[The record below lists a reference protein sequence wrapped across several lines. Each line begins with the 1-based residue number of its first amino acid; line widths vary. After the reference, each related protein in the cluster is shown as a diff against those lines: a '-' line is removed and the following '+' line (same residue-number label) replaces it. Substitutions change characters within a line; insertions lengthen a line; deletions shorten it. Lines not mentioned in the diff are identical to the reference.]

1 MSDFD
6 LSIITPLYR
15 ARDFLADY
23 LLRVQKVALHL
34 KQAGLTL
41 ELVLVTADSTEWE
54 VHIMG
59 DLTRALDAAKTGSI
73 TEVEVAYT
81 TPAAA
86 WNAGI
91 TASAGRALA
100 IWPIQHERTV
110 EALIE
115 GQRLIN
121 AGCDLVDFPYTLH
134 WSRQWLG
141 LFTTQH
147 AQTQPPLYGS
157 GAPDTSLSPFCMFS
171 RAIYDTIG
179 AFDTGENVPTL
190 HEWGARP
197 AARAARFQVGEALAG
212 SVARERK

>member
-1 MSDFD
+1 MNNFD

-23 LLRVQKVALHL
+23 LLRVQKIALHL

-59 DLTRALDAAKTGSI
+59 DLTRALDAAETGSI
-73 TEVEVAYT
+73 TQVEVAYT

-100 IWPIQHERTV
+100 IWPIQHDRTV

-115 GQRLIN
+115 GQQLIK
-121 AGCDLVDFPYTLH
+121 AGYDLVDFPHTLH

-147 AQTQPPLYGS
+147 EQTQPPQYGTE
-157 GAPDTSLSPFCMFS
+157 APDTSLSPFCMFS
-171 RAIYDTIG
+171 RAIYDAIG
-179 AFDTGENVPTL
+179 PFDEGKNVPAM
-190 HEWGARP
+190 HEWGTRP
-197 AARAARFQVGEALAG
+197 AARAAQFQTGAALAG
-212 SVARERK
+212 SVAREQ